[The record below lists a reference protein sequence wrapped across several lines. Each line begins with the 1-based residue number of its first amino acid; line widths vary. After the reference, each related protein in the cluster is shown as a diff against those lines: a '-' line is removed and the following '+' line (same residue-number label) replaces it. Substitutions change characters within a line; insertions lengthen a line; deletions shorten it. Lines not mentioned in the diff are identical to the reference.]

1 MRLELGP
8 AAPTAW
14 AARLWS
20 GGMNHLRPPVFR
32 TVERVE
38 GNVAWV
44 RDEDGVVRPGPNDR
58 EHKVGDLVKLVL
70 ADDGSVLRVLDT

>member
-1 MRLELGP
+1 
-8 AAPTAW
+8 
-14 AARLWS
+14 
-20 GGMNHLRPPVFR
+20 MNHLRPPVFG

-44 RDEDGVVRPGPNDR
+44 RDEDGVARPGPNDL

-70 ADDGSVLRVLDT
+70 ADDGSVLRVLET

>member
-1 MRLELGP
+1 MTR
-8 AAPTAW
+8 AARACRPTAW

-20 GGMNHLRPPVFR
+20 GGMNHLRPPVFG

-38 GNVAWV
+38 GNVAWA
-44 RDEDGVVRPGPNDR
+44 RDEDGEVRPGPNDL